1 MAAACYHRG
10 ALLVAEGAASD
21 SAVAGRT
28 RLLTAT
34 RDLTQPPLGTSVGAA
49 GGSVG
54 LLRESITELAIAIPG
69 APTFSK
75 IQKNQGNWL
84 PQTTEAQA
92 QAPSRHPICVHTRPR
107 VGTPQVGT

>member
-1 MAAACYHRG
+1 MGCLENGVLAPPPGRGLEVAAACYHRG

-28 RLLTAT
+28 RLLAAA

-69 APTFSK
+69 APISLKSFR
-75 IQKNQGNWL
+75 IQGYL
-84 PQTTEAQA
+84 LDRT
-92 QAPSRHPICVHTRPR
+92 
-107 VGTPQVGT
+107 G